1 MKKKRLSL
9 IALSTIFCAGI
20 LTSCGG
26 EKPKEETTSEATTV
40 EATVEEEPV
49 AEAAT
54 EVEELPGKALFKSS
68 GCVACHEPD
77 RKVVGPALKTIA
89 EAYADNQDGIVLFL
103 KEEADA
109 IVDPTQFAVM
119 QANLAVTKTM
129 SDEDLNAIAAYI
141 ISTK

>member
-9 IALSTIFCAGI
+9 IALSTIFCVGI

-26 EKPKEETTSEATTV
+26 EKPKEETEKTASEAT
-40 EATVEEEPV
+40 AVEEEPV